1 MAGKTL
7 FLMYREPGPG
17 WVAGVPTREQPL
29 WNEHAAFM
37 DRIFEEGR
45 IVLAGP
51 YGKDGRAL
59 VVMDVRDAAEASS
72 LFDEDPWVKAGIL
85 LTERVVP
92 WTIFLDS
99 RRAPAP
105 SMDLDL

>member
-1 MAGKTL
+1 MKMTTL
-7 FLMYREPGPG
+7 FLVYRVPGPA
-17 WVAGVPTREQPL
+17 WAAGVPTRSQPL

-37 DRIFEEGR
+37 DRLFDERR

-51 YGKDGRAL
+51 YGNDGRAL
-59 VVMDVRDAAEASS
+59 VVMDAASTAEASA
-72 LFDEDPWVKAGIL
+72 LFLEDPWVKEGIL
-85 LTERVVP
+85 LTEKVVE

-105 SMDLDL
+105 AVDLDL